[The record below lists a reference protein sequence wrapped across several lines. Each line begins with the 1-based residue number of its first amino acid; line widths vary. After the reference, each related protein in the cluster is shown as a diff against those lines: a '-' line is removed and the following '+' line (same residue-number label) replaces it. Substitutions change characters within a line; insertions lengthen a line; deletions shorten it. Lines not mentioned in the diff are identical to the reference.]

1 MRRRVLFG
9 SVFRAYGEWEIDIQF
24 NPETV
29 SNKGGSVY
37 ISGKASRKLFW
48 SDASVTTEDGE
59 ITITVSE
66 GLFVDNTLTL
76 PLNTSFEEKHIIVTG
91 IIEDVRK
98 EFILIQDG
106 ASVET
111 YTDWVMNFTTPNS
124 SNISAAG
131 GQVEFN
137 AIASRELTWTNGETT
152 IETKY
157 PVLSSNIGYFE
168 NNILIIPHNNSEES
182 ITIEVKAKIDDVEKS
197 ITLIQNPD
205 EIIDY
210 GDIVLLSA
218 DVVDAPASGGR
229 AYSTNSIAK
238 QTLYWASGKT
248 TQGTVNV
255 IEGEINVESKLDI
268 ISNRTPVGD
277 VTITAVGGGNKSNT
291 FIVTLY
297 QEANVIESVE
307 CLPHEGESTHFKYN
321 DIIPASG
328 GEISP
333 ILQGRALATF
343 SSSFTKVFLT
353 NVETDEYSVVFER
366 SYSGASFVNVDTG
379 IFTHPS
385 LGTVVEKERNVY
397 ITGILKCTITHSV
410 EFDNKVVQNELSNS
424 ASVYIS
430 RNVVD
435 KIEISDSALTYPLIN
450 AEATEAIPEVIEG
463 IFTFTYSSGAKG
475 TSTPGSG
482 TFTKSITFELSG
494 TSNGF
499 VEIDS
504 TNGILTATNRGT
516 ETGPDRR
523 SDAIIMTITAKY
535 KPYSYIGGLSES
547 ATNTVQAYCYQK
559 ANYVTDVKLNK
570 GTFLVTYPNVG
581 AEGGE
586 VSPVVTG
593 SPSITFTYVSGQSSN
608 TPPPDT
614 VGIGNYNIEYS
625 FSEKPRDTFESID
638 KNTGIVSVSSTGSQV
653 SDRIKS
659 PLIRYQINYTWT
671 STVDY
676 WSFTQTTNWVPYTTS
691 FYQEANTVI
700 EAVLDLYAVNSSNS
714 PIDMQQENWI
724 AANGGYVELACTMT
738 KTYSSGEVVPIDVT
752 QEADYS
758 SEGVYGTM
766 VGNIFTAES
775 RGTVE
780 GNHRNNT
787 VYAQYEDYS
796 DSIIISQWEN
806 NIEELEGDS
815 DFVGGEV
822 VASSTAKLSA
832 STDTRTITISP
843 WSKSSTP
850 VYTSGERGDLVTTKY
865 TGTVKLKSDS
875 SFITFDKTEYTA
887 GDNPVTINITKA
899 SHDTTVVSEH
909 NVVISITS
917 AISQSY
923 TFVQSAN
930 KQTLDSID
938 AYANYSSNPP
948 SAIPQND
955 WLNAGGGYIDGKCIA
970 NYSYTSGSTNQVDVT
985 SSTTWTS
992 QGNYGS
998 ISGNRFTVGSRGTTT
1013 GSDRTN
1019 YIYAS
1024 FGGKSDSFNTGNYR
1038 NEKWVTG
1045 TSGGVYSYENVS
1057 AGTITN
1063 ATIGAGG
1070 GSATAKA
1077 GNGSQK
1083 WSKTA
1088 ITTYYEYTSGSTSSA
1103 VTTAASSGTNTIAP
1117 SSSSYTV
1124 SANSKGTT
1132 TSGTTTVGSK
1142 EVTWSGSGG
1151 KSASGTMYVWQ
1162 DANSSWYSHV
1172 EYSLD
1177 SHRFSPANADV
1188 GFYNGIDLNKI
1199 TGSRHSVTA
1208 YSSGATSKE
1217 FLSNYT
1223 AIVTDI
1229 VGYNGPDYGMVEGTI
1244 EYDSRYFDGWSFS
1257 WKKNTTG
1264 VQRSVTL
1271 TIYYYSNSYTDAT
1284 SPLPLT
1290 LYQNG

>member
-48 SDASVTTEDGE
+48 SDASITTEDGE

-66 GLFVDNTLTL
+66 GLFVDNVLTL
-76 PLNTSFEEKHIIVTG
+76 PINNSFEEKHIIVTG
-91 IIEDVRK
+91 TIEDVHK
-98 EFILIQDG
+98 EFILIQNG

-111 YTDWVMNFTTPNS
+111 YTDWVLNLTTPNS

-152 IETKY
+152 IETGY

-168 NNILIIPHNNSEES
+168 NNILIIPHNSSEES
-182 ITIEVKAKIDDVEKS
+182 INIEVKANIDGVEKS

-248 TQGTVNV
+248 SQGTVNV

-277 VTITAVGGGNKSNT
+277 VTITAVGSGNKSNT

-353 NVETDEYSVVFER
+353 NIETDEYSVLFER

-379 IFTHPS
+379 IFTHPG

-397 ITGILKCTITHSV
+397 ITGILKCTITHSA
-410 EFDNKVVQNELSNS
+410 EFDKKVVQHELSNS
-424 ASVYIS
+424 TPVYIS
-430 RNVVD
+430 RNVVV
-435 KIEISDSALTYPLIN
+435 KIEISDSVLTYPLIN

-463 IFTFTYSSGAKG
+463 IFTFTYTSGAKG
-475 TSTPGSG
+475 TNTPGSG
-482 TFTKSITFELSG
+482 TFTKNITFELSG

-504 TNGILTATNRGT
+504 TNGILTTTNRGV

-523 SDAIIMTITAKY
+523 SDAIIMTITAEY
-535 KPYSYIGGLSES
+535 KPNSYIGGLSES
-547 ATNTVQAYCYQK
+547 TTNTVQAYCYQK
-559 ANYVTDVKLNK
+559 ANYVTDVKLNR
-570 GTFLVTYPNVG
+570 GTFLVSYSDVG

-586 VSPVVTG
+586 VSPVITG
-593 SPSITFTYVSGQSSN
+593 SPSITFTYVTGQSSN

-614 VGIGNYNIEYS
+614 VGVGNYNIEYN
-625 FSEKPRDTFESID
+625 FSERPRDTFESID
-638 KNTGIVSVSSTGSQV
+638 KNTGIVTVSSTGSQV
-653 SDRIKS
+653 LDRIKS

-676 WSFTQTTNWVPYTTS
+676 WSFTQTTNWIMSTTS

-700 EAVLDLYAVNSSNS
+700 EAVLDLYAVNSSNP

-724 AANGGYVELACTMT
+724 AANGGYVELACIMT
-738 KTYSSGEVVPIDVT
+738 KTYSSGEVVPTDVT

-758 SEGVYGTM
+758 SEGVYGTI
-766 VGNIFTAES
+766 VGNIFTVES
-775 RGTVE
+775 RGTIE

-806 NIEELEGDS
+806 KIEELEGDS

-832 STDTRTITISP
+832 GEDARTITISP

-850 VYTSGERGDLVTTKY
+850 VYTSGERGDLVTTQY

-875 SFITFDKTEYTA
+875 NFITFDKTEYTA
-887 GDNPVTINITKA
+887 GVNPVIINITKA
-899 SHDTTVVSEH
+899 SHGTTTANEH

-930 KQTLDSID
+930 IQTLDSIE
-938 AYANYSSNPP
+938 AYANYSSNKP

-955 WLNAGGGYIDGKCIA
+955 WLNAGGGYIDGKCVA

-998 ISGNRFTVGSRGTTT
+998 ISSNRFTVASRGTTT
-1013 GSDRTN
+1013 GNDRYN

-1024 FGGKSDSFNTGNYR
+1024 FGGKSGSFNTGNYR
-1038 NEKWVTG
+1038 NERWATG
-1045 TSGGVYSYENVS
+1045 TSGGAYSYGNVS

-1077 GNGSQK
+1077 GNGSQT
-1083 WSKTA
+1083 WSRTA

-1103 VTTAASSGTNTIAP
+1103 VTTAASSGTNSISP
-1117 SSSSYTV
+1117 SSSSYTA
-1124 SANSKGTT
+1124 SASSKGTT

-1151 KSASGTMYVWQ
+1151 KSASGTMYVYQ
-1162 DANSSWYSHV
+1162 AANSSWYSHV

-1177 SHRFSPANADV
+1177 SHRFPAANADV
-1188 GFYNGIDLNKI
+1188 GYNGIDLNKI

-1208 YSSGATSKE
+1208 YSSGATSKA

-1229 VGYNGPDYGMVEGTI
+1229 VGYNGPDYGMAEGTI
-1244 EYDSRYFDGWSFS
+1244 EYDSGYFDGWSFS
-1257 WKKNTTG
+1257 WNRNTTG

-1271 TIYYYSNSYTDAT
+1271 TIYYYSKSYTDAT

>member
-106 ASVET
+106 ASVES
-111 YTDWVMNFTTPNS
+111 YTDWVVNLTASTS
-124 SNISAAG
+124 DNISAAG

-137 AIASRELTWTNGETT
+137 ATASRELTWTNGETT
-152 IETKY
+152 IETGY

-168 NNILIIPHNNSEES
+168 NNILIILHNSSEES
-182 ITIEVKAKIDDVEKS
+182 INIEVKANIDGVEKS

-255 IEGEINVESKLDI
+255 TEGEINVESKLDI

-277 VTITAVGGGNKSNT
+277 ITITAVGSGNKSNT

-321 DIIPASG
+321 DIILASG

-343 SSSFTKVFLT
+343 SSSFTKVFLS
-353 NVETDEYSVVFER
+353 NIETDEYSVLFER
-366 SYSGASFVNVDTG
+366 SYSGASFVNADTG
-379 IFTHPS
+379 IFTHPG

-397 ITGILKCTITHSV
+397 ITGILKCTITHSA
-410 EFDNKVVQNELSNS
+410 EFDKKVVQHELSNS
-424 ASVYIS
+424 TPVYIS

-450 AEATEAIPEVIEG
+450 AEATEAIPEIIEG

-475 TSTPGSG
+475 TSTPSSG

-504 TNGILTATNRGT
+504 TNGILTATNRGI

-535 KPYSYIGGLSES
+535 EPNSYIGGLSES

-559 ANYVTDVKLNK
+559 ANYVTDVRLNR
-570 GTFLVTYPNVG
+570 GTFLVTYPDVG

-593 SPSITFTYVSGQSSN
+593 SPSITFTYVTGQSSN
-608 TPPPDT
+608 TPPPDN
-614 VGIGNYNIEYS
+614 VGVGNYNIEYS
-625 FSEKPRDTFESID
+625 FSERPRDTFESID

-659 PLIRYQINYTWT
+659 PLIRYKINYTWT
-671 STVDY
+671 SIVDY
-676 WSFTQTTNWVPYTTS
+676 WNFTQTTNWVPATTS

-700 EAVLDLYAVNSSNS
+700 EAVLDLYAVNSSNP

-724 AANGGYVELACTMT
+724 AANGGYVELACVMT
-738 KTYSSGEVVPIDVT
+738 KTYSSGEVVPTDVT
-752 QEADYS
+752 QEVDYS

-766 VGNIFTAES
+766 VGNIFTVES
-775 RGTVE
+775 RGTIE

-787 VYAQYEDYS
+787 VYAQYEGKT
-796 DSIIISQWEN
+796 DSIVITQWKN
-806 NIEELEGDS
+806 QIEEYEGNI
-815 DFVGGEV
+815 DFVGGEIV
-822 VASSTAKLSA
+822 VSSDEKLSA
-832 STDTRTITISP
+832 GEDNRSLTISP
-843 WSKSSTP
+843 WFKSFTP
-850 VYTSGERGDLVTTKY
+850 VYTSGEKGDLTVEYY
-865 TGTVKLKSDS
+865 TGNVKLSSDS
-875 SFITFDKTEYTA
+875 PYISFDENEYTA
-887 GDNPVTINITKA
+887 TAENKIITITKN
-899 SHDTTVVSEH
+899 SHETTEDIEH
-909 NVVISITS
+909 NVVINI
-917 AISQSY
+917 ISSFEQTY
-923 TFVQSAN
+923 TFIQEAN
-930 KQTLDSID
+930 IK
-938 AYANYSSNPP
+938 
-948 SAIPQND
+948 
-955 WLNAGGGYIDGKCIA
+955 
-970 NYSYTSGSTNQVDVT
+970 TS
-985 SSTTWTS
+985 
-992 QGNYGS
+992 
-998 ISGNRFTVGSRGTTT
+998 TV
-1013 GSDRTN
+1013 
-1019 YIYAS
+1019 
-1024 FGGKSDSFNTGNYR
+1024 
-1038 NEKWVTG
+1038 
-1045 TSGGVYSYENVS
+1045 SGGDYTYGDVI
-1057 AGTITN
+1057 AGSITN
-1063 ATIGAGG
+1063 ATIPASGG
-1070 GSATAKA
+1070 GATAYA
-1077 GNGSQK
+1077 GNGSQY
-1083 WSKTA
+1083 WYQSA
-1088 ITTYYEYTSGSTSSA
+1088 ITTYDVYTSGSEVTIVTQEARDGYYTISPSSSSYYAYADSKGTTVSGDTTVGSQYVTWSGYGGKSVSGTMHIWQAANSSWHSHLEWFFDSSEFEIEKADVGPYDYIHIDSGAKYHYVHFREITAYSSGSTSSGTVKSTRA
-1103 VTTAASSGTNTIAP
+1103 YVTN
-1117 SSSSYTV
+1117 V
-1124 SANSKGTT
+1124 
-1132 TSGTTTVGSK
+1132 
-1142 EVTWSGSGG
+1142 
-1151 KSASGTMYVWQ
+1151 
-1162 DANSSWYSHV
+1162 
-1172 EYSLD
+1172 
-1177 SHRFSPANADV
+1177 
-1188 GFYNGIDLNKI
+1188 
-1199 TGSRHSVTA
+1199 
-1208 YSSGATSKE
+1208 
-1217 FLSNYT
+1217 
-1223 AIVTDI
+1223 
-1229 VGYNGPDYGMVEGTI
+1229 VGYNGPGYGMTEGSI
-1244 EYDSRYFDGWSFS
+1244 VQDGYYDGWTFA
-1257 WKKNTTG
+1257 WKDNKTG
-1264 VQRSVTL
+1264 AMRSVTL
-1271 TIYYYSNSYTDAT
+1271 TVYYYSKSYSNAT